1 MKDTKENTWEKFQ
14 KELQDPTLCGACGQY
29 YEDNEQGDDAYHAP
43 ELCDANDEVK
53 ELDPALNCECG
64 YEH

>member
-1 MKDTKENTWEKFQ
+1 MKKIWEKFQ
-14 KELQDPTLCGACGQY
+14 KELQESTLCGACGQY